1 MTRRLLA
8 TPYDGLIWSYTDTH
22 VQSFL
27 KNLLLNK

>member
-1 MTRRLLA
+1 MTRRHLA
-8 TPYDGLIWSYTDTH
+8 TPYDVLIWSYTDTR